1 MFNCFFY
8 GKDGD
13 DVSFGAGA
21 GVSTNMDVDM
31 SIILFE
37 SQINMSVHFKF
48 HCSIL

>member
-1 MFNCFFY
+1 VFNCFFY

-31 SIILFE
+31 SIILVE
-37 SQINMSVHFKF
+37 SQINLSVHFKF
-48 HCSIL
+48 HCSIQ